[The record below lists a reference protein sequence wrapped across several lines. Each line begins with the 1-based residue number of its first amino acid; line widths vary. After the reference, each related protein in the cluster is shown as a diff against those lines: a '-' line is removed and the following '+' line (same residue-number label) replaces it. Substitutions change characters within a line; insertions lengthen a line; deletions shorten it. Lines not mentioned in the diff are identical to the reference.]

1 MPTIRSLKR
10 QMAAIFA
17 EHESLC
23 LFFSGGSDSRLLLE
37 VMLEIKP
44 FFGILTFGDG
54 WDREQSKQ
62 IDAVILE
69 KNAKGIDFPQVF
81 GYPALS
87 HTLVGSNG
95 DLGLV
100 SQYAIDEG
108 GNSTML
114 VRDLVDEG
122 PCSFD
127 IKLEPATQRPAPIE
141 WSTYI
146 HGSKRADRHWAFG
159 EGPLVDEPERI
170 VGTKTFLFPLL
181 DWSHEQV
188 RDVLKKEYGV
198 DLSDQAELA
207 DIKCCSNCLK
217 TTDRVFCPKA
227 GHDIDGQGFDKE
239 GNLQKVRDLLR

>member
-23 LFFSGGSDSRLLLE
+23 LFYSGGSDSRLLLE

-54 WDREQSKQ
+54 WDRDQRKQ

-69 KNAKGIDFPQVF
+69 KNAQGIDFPQVF
-81 GYPALS
+81 SYPALS

-100 SQYAIDEG
+100 SQYAIDEA
-108 GNSTML
+108 GNATML
-114 VRDLVDEG
+114 VRDLVDDG

-141 WSTYI
+141 WGTYI
-146 HGSKRADRHWAFG
+146 MGIRLDDHHWVAD
-159 EGPLVDEPERI
+159 GPLITERESMI
-170 VGTKTFLFPLL
+170 GNKKFLFPLA
-181 DWSHEQV
+181 DWGEKQV
-188 RDVLKKEYGV
+188 RAALKKHYGL
-198 DLSDQAELA
+198 DLTNEIPLG
-207 DIKCCSNCLK
+207 DISACSACLK

-227 GHDIDGQGFDKE
+227 GHEIDGQGFDRE
-239 GNLQKVRDLLR
+239 GNLQKIRDLLR